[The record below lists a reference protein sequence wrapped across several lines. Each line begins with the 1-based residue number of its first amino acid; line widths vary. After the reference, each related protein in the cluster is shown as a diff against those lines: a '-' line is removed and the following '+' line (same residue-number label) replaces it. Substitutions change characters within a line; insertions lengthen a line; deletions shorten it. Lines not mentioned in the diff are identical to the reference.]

1 MKKAV
6 ILLSGGLDSATVAA
20 IADSEGYSLYALSF
34 EYGQKHR
41 VELDAA
47 KKIAELYRAE
57 EHVIIPLN
65 PIVFKSSSLSSL
77 SVSSVP
83 KDRIVEDEKN
93 IPTTYVPARNILF
106 LSYALSFAETVGS
119 CDIFIGV
126 NALDYSGYPD
136 CRPEFIDAFQK
147 MADIGTKTGVE
158 NNRILIH
165 APLIQMS
172 KSEIIRKGVSLGI
185 DYSLTHSCYDPSE
198 DGGACG
204 RCDSCLLRKKGFKEA
219 GIPDPTRYAG
229 R

>member
-147 MADIGTKTGVE
+147 IADIGTKTGVE

-165 APLIQMS
+165 APLIQMT

>member
-20 IADSEGYSLYALSF
+20 IAASEGYSLYALSF

-41 VELDAA
+41 IELNAA
-47 KKIAELYRAE
+47 QKIAELYRAA
-57 EHVIIPLN
+57 EHVVIPLN
-65 PIVFKSSSLSSL
+65 PIVFRSSSLSSL
-77 SVSSVP
+77 SVTNVP
-83 KDRIVEDEKN
+83 KDRNVEDENN

-119 CDIFIGV
+119 RDIFIGV

-136 CRPEFIDAFQK
+136 CRPEFIEAFQK

-165 APLIQMS
+165 APLIKMS
-172 KSEIIRKGVSLGI
+172 KSEIIRKGISLGI
-185 DYSLTHSCYDPSE
+185 DYSLTHSCYDPAE

-219 GIPDPTRYAG
+219 GVNDPTKYAVK
-229 R
+229 